1 VKAERP
7 GDYAEQLFS
16 AVRRRRVC
24 RRFTSEPVAEGDLW
38 LILEAGRRAASAGN
52 SRVHRFL
59 VVREPK
65 RLRLVRMLS
74 PGMLAMPQALIVI
87 CTDLGAAA
95 AAERQVEKDPTV
107 LIDVGTAAMNMMLAA
122 QALGLGSCPATSF
135 SRSAIAE
142 ILELPPQA
150 RAEFMLQLGHPA
162 PEERSLPA
170 GPKRR
175 ISAADLTFWERYGDR
190 LESADQGRQ
199 A

>member
-1 VKAERP
+1 VEAERP
-7 GDYAEQLFS
+7 GDYAQKLFTAIRS
-16 AVRRRRVC
+16 RRVC
-24 RRFTSEPVAEGDLW
+24 RRFTSEPVAEADLW

-52 SRVHRFL
+52 VRIHRFL

-74 PGMLAMPQALIVI
+74 PGMLAVPQALIVI
-87 CTDLGAAA
+87 CTDLEAAA
-95 AAERQVEKDPTV
+95 AAQLQVEKDPTV
-107 LIDVGTAAMNMMLAA
+107 LMDVGTAAMNMMLAA

-135 SRSAIAE
+135 SPTAIAE
-142 ILELPPQA
+142 ILQLPPHA

-175 ISAADLTFWERYGDR
+175 VSAADLTFWERYGDR
-190 LESADQGRQ
+190 LAPADRGRQ
-199 A
+199 T